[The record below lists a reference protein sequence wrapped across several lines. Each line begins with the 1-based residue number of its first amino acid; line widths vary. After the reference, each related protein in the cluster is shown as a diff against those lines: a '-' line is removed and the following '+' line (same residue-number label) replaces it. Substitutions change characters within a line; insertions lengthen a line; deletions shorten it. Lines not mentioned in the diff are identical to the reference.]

1 MRCRIADAAE
11 LAQPVSWRSVTPAG
25 PAGASRDLAL
35 APALTGLARTPA
47 SMGKPLVP
55 AEVPHIDEAELAT
68 ARQKGFED
76 GMRRGREEAATQLQQ
91 TLDRLGETLRELTLL
106 KRKIRNEAEQEL
118 VQLSLAIA
126 RRILYRELATDP
138 ESIHGIVH
146 AALQKLQ
153 NREIVRVRVYPGAA
167 AAVRGAFERL
177 PNAAAVE
184 IVADTGLATGAV
196 LFETALGE
204 LDASIETQLQEIQR
218 GFADRLGS
226 R

>member
-1 MRCRIADAAE
+1 MAK
-11 LAQPVSWRSVTPAG
+11 P
-25 PAGASRDLAL
+25 L
-35 APALTGLARTPA
+35 AP
-47 SMGKPLVP
+47 V
-55 AEVPHIDEAELAT
+55 EVPDIGEAELAT

-76 GMRRGREEAATQLQQ
+76 GMRRGREEGSAQLQQ
-91 TLDRLGETLRELTLL
+91 TLDRLGETLRELALL

-126 RRILYRELATDP
+126 RRILYRELATDS

-153 NREIVRVRVYPGAA
+153 NREIVRVRVYP
-167 AAVRGAFERL
+167 AAVGTVRAAFERL

-184 IVADTGLATGAV
+184 IVADAGLATGAI
-196 LFETALGE
+196 LFETALGD

>member
-11 LAQPVSWRSVTPAG
+11 LAQPMSWRSVTPAG
-25 PAGASRDLAL
+25 AVGVSREV
-35 APALTGLARTPA
+35 APATGVAGIARTPA
-47 SMGKPLVP
+47 SMAKALVP
-55 AEVPHIDEAELAT
+55 AEVPQIGEAELAT

-76 GMRRGREEAATQLQQ
+76 GMRRGREETAAQLQQ
-91 TLDRLGETLRELTLL
+91 TLDQLGETLRELALL

-138 ESIHGIVH
+138 EAIHGIVH

-153 NREIVRVRVYPGAA
+153 NREIVRVRVYPAA
-167 AAVRGAFERL
+167 AMAVRAAFERL
-177 PNAAAVE
+177 PNAVAVE
-184 IVADTGLATGAV
+184 IVADTGLATGAI

>member
-1 MRCRIADAAE
+1 MIGDDHLQLRARLGAAVFSLTT
-11 LAQPVSWRSVTPAG
+11 LAH
-25 PAGASRDLAL
+25 DLN
-35 APALTGLARTPA
+35 
-47 SMGKPLVP
+47 
-55 AEVPHIDEAELAT
+55 AEPHVFDSLHT
-68 ARQKGFED
+68 
-76 GMRRGREEAATQLQQ
+76 
-91 TLDRLGETLRELTLL
+91 LGETLRELTLL

-167 AAVRGAFERL
+167 AAVRMAFERL

>member
-1 MRCRIADAAE
+1 MA
-11 LAQPVSWRSVTPAG
+11 
-25 PAGASRDLAL
+25 
-35 APALTGLARTPA
+35 
-47 SMGKPLVP
+47 KPLVP
-55 AEVPHIDEAELAT
+55 VEVPHIGEDELAT

-76 GMRRGREEAATQLQQ
+76 GIRRGREEAAIPLQQ
-91 TLDRLGETLRELTLL
+91 TLDRLGETLRELALL

-153 NREIVRVRVYPGAA
+153 NREIIRVRVYPEAA
-167 AAVRGAFERL
+167 AAVRAAFERL

-184 IVADTGLATGAV
+184 IVADRSLSTGAI

>member
-11 LAQPVSWRSVTPAG
+11 PAQPVSWRSVTPAG
-25 PAGASRDLAL
+25 PVGISREF
-35 APALTGLARTPA
+35 APAPGGTGLARTPA
-47 SMGKPLVP
+47 SMAKPPVTV
-55 AEVPHIDEAELAT
+55 EVPHIGEGELAT

-76 GMRRGREEAATQLQQ
+76 GMRRGREEAAAQLQQ
-91 TLDRLGETLRELTLL
+91 TLDRLGETLRELALQ

-153 NREIVRVRVYPGAA
+153 NREIVRVRAYPAA
-167 AAVRGAFERL
+167 VAAVRAAFERL

-184 IVADTGLATGAV
+184 IVADTGLATGAI

>member
-11 LAQPVSWRSVTPAG
+11 LAQPMSWRSVTPT
-25 PAGASRDLAL
+25 GAVGVSREL
-35 APALTGLARTPA
+35 APAPGTTGSARTPA
-47 SMGKPLVP
+47 SMAKALVP
-55 AEVPHIDEAELAT
+55 AEVPHISEAELAT
-68 ARQKGFED
+68 ARQQGFED
-76 GMRRGREEAATQLQQ
+76 GMRRGREEAAAQLQE
-91 TLDRLGETLRELTLL
+91 TLDRLGETLRELALL

-153 NREIVRVRVYPGAA
+153 NREIVRVRVYPAAA
-167 AAVRGAFERL
+167 AAVRVAFERL

-184 IVADTGLATGAV
+184 IVADTGLATGAI

>member
-1 MRCRIADAAE
+1 MRCRIADTAE
-11 LAQPVSWRSVTPAG
+11 LAQPVSWRSVTPG
-25 PAGASRDLAL
+25 SPVGASREL
-35 APALTGLARTPA
+35 APAVTGLARTPA
-47 SMGKPLVP
+47 SMAKPPVP
-55 AEVPHIDEAELAT
+55 AEVPRIGEAELAE

-76 GMRRGREEAATQLQQ
+76 GIRRGSEEAATKLQQ
-91 TLDRLGETLRELTLL
+91 TLDRLGETLRELALL
-106 KRKIRNEAEQEL
+106 KRKIRNDSEQEL
-118 VQLSLAIA
+118 VQLALAIA

-153 NREIVRVRVYPGAA
+153 NREVIRVRVYPAGAT
-167 AAVRGAFERL
+167 AVRAAFERL